1 MRSIWIPHAA
11 VPILGKGSLIAGGA
25 GLIAE
30 KPFAPY
36 AIASASVLLLGV
48 GIYGSWDFT
57 LWTIKNRHKTS
68 TTT

>member
-30 KPFAPY
+30 KSFAP
-36 AIASASVLLLGV
+36 

-57 LWTIKNRHKTS
+57 PWTIKDRDKTS

>member
-11 VPILGKGSLIAGGA
+11 VPMLGKGSLIAGGA

-30 KPFAPY
+30 KSFAP
-36 AIASASVLLLGV
+36 GT
-48 GIYGSWDFT
+48 YGSWDFT
-57 LWTIKNRHKTS
+57 LWTIKDRDKTS